1 MVTEKEIIGVTE
13 NAKKIHSEKPLYTV
27 TPEEMSKFKENKNQL
42 QMMIFNR
49 KVENDKKF
57 NLGSTLGYEK
67 LEELCQ
73 ISVTS
78 LKKTISG
85 TDRIT
90 RTFLYKFCVGLQ
102 MSIEEANEYFTLL
115 DGPLNETYNMADTIC
130 HHALRDKNSIHE
142 FCEEYEKYVG
152 KKLSR

>member
-1 MVTEKEIIGVTE
+1 MIKEKEIKQITE
-13 NAKKIHSEKPLYTV
+13 NTKKTLEEKPLYSV
-27 TPEEMSKFKENKNQL
+27 TSEEVSKFKDNKSKL
-42 QMMIFNR
+42 QMMIFN
-49 KVENDKKF
+49 KKIENDKKYS
-57 NLGSTLGYEK
+57 LGSTLGYEK

-78 LKKTISG
+78 LKKTIRG

-102 MSIEEANEYFTLL
+102 MSIEEANEYFKLL
-115 DGPLNETYNMADTIC
+115 DGPLNETYNLADAIC
-130 HHALRDKNSIHE
+130 HHALRDKDSIYD
-142 FCEEYEKYVG
+142 FCDEYEKHVG